1 MNRAEHPAPV
11 SPSATS
17 WWLDEALQNERNAP
31 QATALVGEKHCDI
44 VIVGGGF
51 TGLWT
56 ALALK
61 DRQPSLSIVL
71 IEASICGAG
80 ASGMNGGKVHG
91 YWSALPGMVKTIG
104 DDPALAV
111 ARAGTRA
118 QSAIRAFATERG
130 RDVWWRESGNL
141 RVSAAA
147 AQDPKIEEYVHQ
159 ARRLGVSDTAIP
171 LTPAALRARVNSPV
185 FRGGIFFPEG
195 ANVQPARLA
204 RELRAAVIGAGVDIH
219 EHTKMIGLD
228 RGQPS
233 RVRTEKG
240 AVIAREVVLAT
251 NVALAAEPMIRRHMS
266 IFSSYALMTHPAP
279 EAIEAMN
286 WNGDEGIADLRMFVH
301 YFRKTPD
308 GRVLMG
314 SGSGPIA
321 YGTAAGA
328 PSLRQDRASVGR
340 AERGLRRLLPA
351 FGSVSVERAWGGP
364 IDVSSDRLP
373 FIRTQPGTRVHFAC
387 GFSGHGVNP
396 TYIAGQCLASL
407 VLGIRN
413 EWSTLP
419 LCTRPLPSL
428 PPEPFRYIGAR
439 AIRWGIINVEEA
451 EEKEQKPPPAA
462 SVVAL
467 LPRLFGLRI
476 GTR

>member
-1 MNRAEHPAPV
+1 VNRAEYTVPE

-17 WWLDEALQNERNAP
+17 WWLDEALRSERNAP
-31 QATALVGEKHCDI
+31 QALPLVGEKHCDV

-61 DRQPSLSIVL
+61 KRQPGLSIVL

-104 DDPALAV
+104 NDQALAV

-118 QSAIRAFATERG
+118 QGAIRAFATENG

-147 AQDPKIEEYVHQ
+147 AQDRKIEEYVHEAQ
-159 ARRLGVSDTAIP
+159 RLGVPDTAIP
-171 LTPAALRARVNSPV
+171 LTPAAVRARANSPA

-195 ANVQPARLA
+195 ANVQPARLV
-204 RELRAAVIGAGVDIH
+204 RELRAAAIGVGVEVH
-219 EHTKMIGLD
+219 EHTRMSGLD
-228 RGQPS
+228 RGHPS
-233 RVRTEKG
+233 RVRTETG

-251 NVALAAEPMIRRHMS
+251 NVALVAEPTIRRHMS
-266 IFSSYALMTHPAP
+266 IFSSYALITQPAP
-279 EAIEAMN
+279 SALAAMN
-286 WNGDEGIADLRMFVH
+286 WNSDEGIADMRMFVH

-321 YGTAAGA
+321 YGGA
-328 PSLRQDRASVGR
+328 FETPSLRRDLSSVGR
-340 AERGLRRLLPA
+340 AERGLRRLLPE
-351 FGSVSVERAWGGP
+351 FGSVSVEKSWGGP
-364 IDVSSDRLP
+364 IDVASDRLP
-373 FIRTQPGTRVHFAC
+373 FIRTLPGTRVHFAC

-407 VLGIRN
+407 VLGVRD

-419 LCTRPLPSL
+419 LCTRRLPSL

-451 EEKEQKPPPAA
+451 EEAGRKPLPAA
-462 SVVAL
+462 SAVASLPKL
-467 LPRLFGLRI
+467 LGLRI

>member
-1 MNRAEHPAPV
+1 
-11 SPSATS
+11 
-17 WWLDEALQNERNAP
+17 LQSERDAP
-31 QATALVGEKHCDI
+31 QVPPLVGDKHCDV

-61 DRQPSLSIVL
+61 NRQPDLSIVL

-91 YWSALPGMVKTIG
+91 YWSALPGMARTIG

-118 QSAIRAFATERG
+118 QDAIRAFATERG

-141 RVSAAA
+141 RVSAAP
-147 AQDPKIEEYVHQ
+147 AQDFKIDDYVYQ
-159 ARRLGVSDTAIP
+159 AQRLGVPDTVVP
-171 LTPAALRARVNSPV
+171 LTPAAVRARANSPV
-185 FRGGIFFPEG
+185 FRSGLLFPEG
-195 ANVQPARLA
+195 ANVQPARLV
-204 RELRAAVIGAGVDIH
+204 RELRAAAIKAGVLIH
-219 EHTKMIGLD
+219 EYTRMVGLD

-233 RVRTEKG
+233 RVRTETG

-251 NVALAAEPMIRRHMS
+251 NVGLATEPTIRRHMS
-266 IFSSYALMTHPAP
+266 IFSSYALMTQAAP
-279 EAIEAMN
+279 GALQSMD
-286 WNGDEGIADLRMFVH
+286 WSGDEGIADLRMFVH

-321 YGTAAGA
+321 YGGLVGTL
-328 PSLRQDRASVGR
+328 SLKRDRSSVSR

-351 FGSVSVERAWGGP
+351 FGGVPVEKAWGGP
-364 IDVSSDRLP
+364 IDIASDRLP
-373 FIRTQPGTRVHFAC
+373 FIRTLSGTRVHYAC

-407 VLGIRN
+407 VLGVKD

-419 LCTRPLPSL
+419 LCTREVPSL
-428 PPEPFRYIGAR
+428 PPEPFRYIGAHV
-439 AIRWGIINVEEA
+439 IRWGIIAVEEA
-451 EEKEQKPPPAA
+451 EEAEQTAPAA
-462 SVVAL
+462 ARAVAS
-467 LPRLFGLRI
+467 LPKIFRLRI